1 MTATQQTTSGEGWF
15 SKLVVVLLLAVAI
28 GLYLRIVM
36 VDDKGGNG
44 ESAPRASVRVVESG
58 APLTSSTDAVEQPQE
73 LPEDQMALIK
83 RTFAPELLDE

>member
-36 VDDKGGNG
+36 VDEGRGDG
-44 ESAPRASVRVVESG
+44 ESAPRASVRVVEGSAPVAAG
-58 APLTSSTDAVEQPQE
+58 AGVVAQPQE
-73 LPEDQMALIK
+73 LPEDQMALI
-83 RTFAPELLDE
+83 RRVFAPELLNE